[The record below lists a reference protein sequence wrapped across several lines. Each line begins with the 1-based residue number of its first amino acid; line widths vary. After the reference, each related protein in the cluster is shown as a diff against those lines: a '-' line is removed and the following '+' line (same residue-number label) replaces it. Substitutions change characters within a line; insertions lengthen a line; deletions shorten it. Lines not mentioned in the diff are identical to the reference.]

1 MRWHRATRLEI
12 PHLSLTTDL
21 RMTDAELEAAG
32 WSVMHDDGFIQLVGP
47 MWHRDINGVQEFA
60 ILGQEKHRNRR
71 GVVQGG
77 AVMTLADRSCG
88 IAARSAAG
96 VEALA
101 TVQMDTYFVDAAR
114 IGDLIVSRPR
124 AVRAT
129 KSLIFMTTEVF
140 VGDNHVVATAHGV
153 FKVVRDST
161 DKGRQPG

>member
-1 MRWHRATRLEI
+1 
-12 PHLSLTTDL
+12 
-21 RMTDAELEAAG
+21 MTDADLEAAG
-32 WSVMHDDGFIQLVGP
+32 WTIMHDDGFIQLVGP
-47 MWHRDINGVQEFA
+47 MWHREVSGAHEFA

-88 IAARSAAG
+88 MSARAAAG

-124 AVRAT
+124 AVRTT
-129 KSLIFMTTEVF
+129 KSLIFMTTEVT
-140 VGDNHVVATAHGV
+140 VGDGHVVATAHGV
-153 FKVVRDST
+153 FKVMRDSA
-161 DKGRQPG
+161 DKGRQPS